1 MAVAQLLA
9 DGGDGH
15 DGEEPADA
23 AAEGE
28 DRGLADVGVSALLH
42 EERARHDGA
51 VHGDERQEDA
61 QRVVERGA
69 ELLHHHLH
77 HLHDGRD
84 DGDEHDE
91 AQEAEVHL
99 GQRGRYPCQRS
110 GCEEEFVE
118 QIVDRHGDE
127 QHEGDRYAEARRGLH
142 RLAHGKVGAHAEE
155 EGEDHVVDKY
165 RLDEYVN
172 VVHNLECVSESL
184 LH

>member
-15 DGEEPADA
+15 DGQQPADA
-23 AAEGE
+23 AAQGE
-28 DRGLADVGVSALLH
+28 DRGLADVGVAALLH

-51 VHGDERQEDA
+51 VHGDEGQEDA
-61 QRVVERGA
+61 EGVVERGA

-91 AQEAEVHL
+91 AEEGEVHI
-99 GQRGRYPCQRS
+99 GQRRRNPRHGA
-110 GCEEEFVE
+110 GGEEELVE
-118 QIVDRHGDE
+118 QVVDGHGDE
-127 QHEGDRYAEARRGLH
+127 QHEGDGHAQACRGLH
-142 RLAHGKVGAHAEE
+142 GLRHGKVGAHAEE
-155 EGEDHVVDKY
+155 EGEDHVVDKD

-172 VVHNLECVSESL
+172 VVHNLECVSV
-184 LH
+184 

>member
-1 MAVAQLLA
+1 MAVAQLFPY
-9 DGGDGH
+9 GGDGH
-15 DGEEPADA
+15 DGQEPADA

-28 DRGLADVGVSALLH
+28 DRGLADVGVATLLH

-61 QRVVERGA
+61 QRVVECGA
-69 ELLHHHLH
+69 ELLHHHLD
-77 HLHDGRD
+77 HLHDGGD

-99 GQRGRYPCQRS
+99 GQRGRDPRQCAW
-110 GCEEEFVE
+110 GEEEFVE
-118 QIVDRHGDE
+118 QVVDGHGDE

-155 EGEDHVVDKY
+155 EGENHVVDEN
-165 RLDEYVN
+165 RLDKYVN
-172 VVHNLECVSESL
+172 VVHNL
-184 LH
+184 